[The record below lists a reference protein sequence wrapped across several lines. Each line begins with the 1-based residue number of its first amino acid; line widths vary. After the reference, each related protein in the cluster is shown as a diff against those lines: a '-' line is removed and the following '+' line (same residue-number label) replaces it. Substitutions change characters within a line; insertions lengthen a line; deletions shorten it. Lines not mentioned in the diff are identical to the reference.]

1 MAEHDIAVTG
11 ATALV
16 GEELHPVEEA
26 VVLIAGTRIESISPA
41 GGRDLGGAARIDG
54 RGLTLVP
61 GFIDAH
67 VHVGFYDPRRILSGG
82 VTTVRDLAWPPE
94 LIWPLVRASRSPS
107 FDGPTIVAA
116 GPMITVPGG
125 YPTRA
130 RWAPEGTGRPV
141 SSAAEA
147 RAAVEEV
154 AGAGAVIVKVALNP
168 PAGPTLD
175 RPLLDAIVERAH
187 ELGLKV
193 TAHLHGLDELDKA
206 LDSGVDELAHMLM
219 SAERIPREVIDRMV
233 DQDMAVVPTLSI
245 RSGRDRG
252 IAIDNL
258 SRFHSAGGRIVY
270 GTDLVNAGP
279 RPGIDRREVRAM
291 SRAGMAPLEIIRAA
305 TVASAGRLGLDDIG
319 VLRSGF
325 RADLVGVGGDPIA
338 NAGDL
343 TDVRLVI
350 RQGVRIL

>member
-11 ATALV
+11 PTVLV
-16 GEELHPVEEA
+16 GEDLHPLEDA

-41 GGRDLGGAARIDG
+41 GGRDVGEAARIDG
-54 RGLTLVP
+54 QGLTLVP

-67 VHVGFYDPRRILSGG
+67 VHIGFYEPRRVLSGG

-130 RWAPEGTGRPV
+130 GWAPTGTGRPV
-141 SSAAEA
+141 SSAGEA

-154 AGAGAVIVKVALNP
+154 AGKGAVIVKVALNP
-168 PAGPTLD
+168 EAGPTLD
-175 RPLLDAIVERAH
+175 RSLLTAIVERAH
-187 ELGLKV
+187 ERGLKV
-193 TAHLHGLDELDKA
+193 TAHLYGLDELDKA
-206 LDSGVDELAHMLM
+206 LDAGVDELAHMLM
-219 SAERIPREVIDRMV
+219 SAERIPDEAIDRMV
-233 DQDMAVVPTLSI
+233 DQEMAVVPTLSI
-245 RSGRDRG
+245 RSGRDRR

-258 SRFHSAGGRIVY
+258 GRFHSAGGRIVY
-270 GTDLVNAGP
+270 GTDLGNAGP

-305 TVASAGRLGLDDIG
+305 TVASAGWLGLDDVG
-319 VLRSGF
+319 VLASGF
-325 RADLVGVGGDPIA
+325 RADIVGLGGKPAA
-338 NAGDL
+338 NADDL

-350 RQGVRIL
+350 RRGMRVL

>member
-11 ATALV
+11 ATVLV
-16 GEELHPVEEA
+16 EEDLHPLEDA

-41 GGRDLGGAARIDG
+41 GGRDLGRAARIDG
-54 RGLTLVP
+54 HGLTLVP

-67 VHVGFYDPRRILSGG
+67 VHIGFYDPRRILSGG

-94 LIWPLVRASRSPS
+94 LIWPLVRASRSPR

-130 RWAPEGTGRPV
+130 GWAPTGTGRPV
-141 SSAAEA
+141 SSAGEA

-154 AGAGAVIVKVALNP
+154 AGAGAAIVKVALNP
-168 PAGPTLD
+168 AAGPTLD
-175 RPLLDAIVERAH
+175 PSLLAAILERAH
-187 ELGLKV
+187 DLC
-193 TAHLHGLDELDKA
+193 GLDELDKA
-206 LDSGVDELAHMLM
+206 LDAGLDELAHMLM
-219 SAERIPREVIDRMV
+219 SAERIPDEVIDRMV

-245 RSGRDRG
+245 RSGRDRR

-258 SRFHSAGGRIVY
+258 SRFRSAGGMIVY
-270 GTDLVNAGP
+270 GTDLGNAGP

-291 SRAGMAPLEIIRAA
+291 SKAGMVPLEIIRAA
-305 TVASAGRLGLDDIG
+305 TVASAGWLGLDDVG
-319 VLRSGF
+319 VLTSGF
-325 RADLVGVGGDPIA
+325 RADIVGFGGEPTA
-338 NAGDL
+338 NAEDL